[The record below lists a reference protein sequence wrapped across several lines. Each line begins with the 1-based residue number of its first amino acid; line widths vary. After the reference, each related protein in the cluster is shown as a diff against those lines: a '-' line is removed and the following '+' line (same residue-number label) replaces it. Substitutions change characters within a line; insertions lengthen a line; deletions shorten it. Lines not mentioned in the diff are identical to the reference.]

1 MHCPSLAG
9 EGTTTMNWQNVKEKL
24 SAVIKQSVFGVRAI
38 IGAGLS
44 QVRWLSFTQRGR
56 RIATG
61 LTVTGLVAMAVSTRP
76 VALIEPG
83 QVGIRMNLLTG
94 NSQELREGWALL
106 VPHIHRLHLYSLR
119 EQVFQPNRSAQ
130 AEGSA
135 PFQSVEGLS
144 LGVEVSIRY
153 ALDPS
158 RVASLA
164 ANMPEDVGR
173 DIVEPVIDGV
183 LRRHFAQH
191 TVREIFSTQ
200 RKEIQQ
206 ALTDEIGPLL
216 AADGV
221 LLRSITLGNVDLP
234 ERYRQGMEALLA
246 EELSAEKMRYTLEL
260 KEKQIKETALSAEAE
275 KVRRE
280 KAAEAAA
287 SEEIIAAKAKAEAMR
302 HVLPFKE
309 KEIEQR
315 RLEAEASKVSRL
327 TQASAEAEAR
337 RIEAEGEAD
346 ARRKLAESD
355 AYRVEVTG
363 KAASEQ
369 LARDASLIS
378 KNPLL
383 IQKTLADKLSDKIQ
397 VIIAPPQVGGFFASG
412 LLGQQPPAPSYA
424 SAPAAP
430 AAHPVDP
437 SEPESGSEHE
447 Y

>member
-1 MHCPSLAG
+1 MLA
-9 EGTTTMNWQNVKEKL
+9 
-24 SAVIKQSVFGVRAI
+24 S
-38 IGAGLS
+38 
-44 QVRWLSFTQRGR
+44 
-56 RIATG
+56 
-61 LTVTGLVAMAVSTRP
+61 
-76 VALIEPG
+76 
-83 QVGIRMNLLTG
+83 
-94 NSQELREGWALL
+94 
-106 VPHIHRLHLYSLR
+106 
-119 EQVFQPNRSAQ
+119 
-130 AEGSA
+130 
-135 PFQSVEGLS
+135 
-144 LGVEVSIRY
+144 
-153 ALDPS
+153 
-158 RVASLA
+158 
-164 ANMPEDVGR
+164 
-173 DIVEPVIDGV
+173 DGV
-183 LRRHFAQH
+183 
-191 TVREIFSTQ
+191 I
-200 RKEIQQ
+200 
-206 ALTDEIGPLL
+206 
-216 AADGV
+216 
-221 LLRSITLGNVDLP
+221 LRSITLGNVDLP
-234 ERYRQGMEALLA
+234 DQYRRGVESLLA

-260 KEKQIKETALSAEAE
+260 KEKQVKETALSAEAD

-337 RIEAEGEAD
+337 RIEAAGEAD

-412 LLGQQPPAPSYA
+412 LLGPQPPTPPYANAPVPPHS
-424 SAPAAP
+424 
-430 AAHPVDP
+430 HPRD
-437 SEPESGSEHE
+437 SSESGSERTEDE